1 MGQVV
6 ERTVPFTPT
15 RVDDCG
21 EYYIVIGSL
30 GELAKLD
37 RDGELIG
44 ESSIPFASTITH
56 STPLMDYWIGI
67 WVEAEMRLA
76 RIASLKLD
84 DLWDNGVSRGDLRTS
99 LNPMSLHPQNSVW
112 SHALD
117 SEPTCI
123 TSLGDNFCFV
133 LRGKGVYQMD
143 LEANEVWRSSLPG
156 TIDGKLRG
164 LETAI
169 SISQSKNSLSLW
181 YDNGLVVDI
190 SLDSGIE
197 IDRRILQIPDRI
209 ERVFHSGKS
218 HLLTLAGGGFLIS
231 DGEQILE
238 SYSTPGP
245 LFAARIR
252 NEEWEFTGWRFDGR
266 LSDLGFEISSRE
278 ELGVGFVADK
288 ILTNDGTLCEFAVTR
303 S

>member
-15 RVDDCG
+15 RVDYCG

-56 STPLMDYWIGI
+56 STPLIDYWIGI
-67 WVEAEMRLA
+67 WVEAEMRVA

-84 DLWDNGVSRGDLRTS
+84 ELWGNGVSRGGLRTS
-99 LNPMSLHPQNSVW
+99 LDPMSLHPQNSVW
-112 SHALD
+112 SHALE

-143 LEANEVWRSSLPG
+143 LEANEVWRSSLPS
-156 TIDGKLRG
+156 TMDGKMRG
-164 LETAI
+164 LETTI

-181 YDNGLVVDI
+181 YDNGLVVDL

-197 IDRRILQIPDRI
+197 IDRRSLQIPDRI
-209 ERVFHSGKS
+209 ERIFHSEKS
-218 HLLTLAGGGFLIS
+218 HLLALAGGGFLIS
-231 DGEQILE
+231 DGEQILGH
-238 SYSTPGP
+238 YSTPGP
-245 LFAARIR
+245 LFAAITR
-252 NEEWEFTGWRFDGR
+252 NEEWKFTGWRFDGR
-266 LSDLGFEISSRE
+266 LSNSGLEISSRD

-288 ILTNDGTLCEFAVTR
+288 VLTNDGTLCEFSVTR

>member
-1 MGQVV
+1 MGQAV
-6 ERTVPFTPT
+6 ERTVTFTPT

-37 RDGELIG
+37 RDGTLIG
-44 ESSIPFASTITH
+44 GSSIPFASTITH
-56 STPLMDYWIGI
+56 STPLVGHWIGI

-84 DLWDNGVSRGDLRTS
+84 DLWENGVSRGDLRTS
-99 LNPMSLHPQNSVW
+99 LNPMRLHPQNSVW

-123 TSLGDNFCFV
+123 TSLGDNFCFI

-143 LEANEVWRSSLPG
+143 LEANEVWRSSLPR

-197 IDRRILQIPDRI
+197 IDRRSLRIPDRI
-209 ERVFHSGKS
+209 ERIFHSEKS
-218 HLLTLAGGGFLIS
+218 HLLALAGGGFLIS
-231 DGEQILE
+231 DGEQILAH
-238 SYSTPGP
+238 YSTPGP
-245 LFAARIR
+245 LFAAVKR
-252 NEEWEFTGWRFDGR
+252 NEEWKFTGWRFDGR
-266 LSDLGFEISSRE
+266 LSNSGLEISSRN

-288 ILTNDGTLCEFAVTR
+288 VLTNDGTLCEFSVTR

>member
-1 MGQVV
+1 MSQVV

-21 EYYIVIGSL
+21 GYYIVIGSL

-37 RDGELIG
+37 RNGTLIG

-56 STPLMDYWIGI
+56 STPLVDYWIGI

-76 RIASLKLD
+76 RIASMKLD
-84 DLWDNGVSRGDLRTS
+84 DLWGNGVSRGDLRTS

-143 LEANEVWRSSLPG
+143 LDANEVWRSSLPS

-164 LETAI
+164 LKTAI
-169 SISQSKNSLSLW
+169 SISKSENSLSIW

-190 SLDSGIE
+190 SEDSGVE
-197 IDRRILQIPDRI
+197 IDRRSLNIPDRI
-209 ERVFHSGKS
+209 ERVFHSGES
-218 HLLTLAGGGFLIS
+218 HLLALSGGGFLIS
-231 DGEQILE
+231 DGEKILE

-245 LFAARIR
+245 LFAAIR
-252 NEEWEFTGWRFDGR
+252 RNGVWKFTGWRFDGR
-266 LSDLGFEISSRE
+266 LSNLGLDISSRE

-288 ILTNDGTLCEFAVTR
+288 VLTNDGTLFEFAVTR

>member
-1 MGQVV
+1 M
-6 ERTVPFTPT
+6 ERTVSFTPT

-37 RDGELIG
+37 RDGKLIG

-56 STPLMDYWIGI
+56 STPVMDYWIGI

-143 LEANEVWRSSLPG
+143 LEANEVWR
-156 TIDGKLRG
+156 
-164 LETAI
+164 
-169 SISQSKNSLSLW
+169 
-181 YDNGLVVDI
+181 
-190 SLDSGIE
+190 
-197 IDRRILQIPDRI
+197 
-209 ERVFHSGKS
+209 
-218 HLLTLAGGGFLIS
+218 
-231 DGEQILE
+231 
-238 SYSTPGP
+238 
-245 LFAARIR
+245 
-252 NEEWEFTGWRFDGR
+252 
-266 LSDLGFEISSRE
+266 
-278 ELGVGFVADK
+278 
-288 ILTNDGTLCEFAVTR
+288 
-303 S
+303 

>member
-1 MGQVV
+1 
-6 ERTVPFTPT
+6 
-15 RVDDCG
+15 
-21 EYYIVIGSL
+21 
-30 GELAKLD
+30 
-37 RDGELIG
+37 
-44 ESSIPFASTITH
+44 
-56 STPLMDYWIGI
+56 
-67 WVEAEMRLA
+67 
-76 RIASLKLD
+76 
-84 DLWDNGVSRGDLRTS
+84 
-99 LNPMSLHPQNSVW
+99 
-112 SHALD
+112 
-117 SEPTCI
+117 
-123 TSLGDNFCFV
+123 
-133 LRGKGVYQMD
+133 MD

-190 SLDSGIE
+190 SLDSGNE
-197 IDRRILQIPDRI
+197 IDRRILQTPDRI

-266 LSDLGFEISSRE
+266 LSDLGLEISSRE

-288 ILTNDGTLCEFAVTR
+288 ILTNDGTLCEFVVTR

>member
-56 STPLMDYWIGI
+56 STPLIDYWIGI

-84 DLWDNGVSRGDLRTS
+84 DLWGNGVSRGDLRTS
-99 LNPMSLHPQNSVW
+99 LNPMSLHPQNSAW

-133 LRGKGVYQMD
+133 LRGKGVYRMD

-169 SISQSKNSLSLW
+169 SISQSKNLEAKGSKKH
-181 YDNGLVVDI
+181 
-190 SLDSGIE
+190 
-197 IDRRILQIPDRI
+197 
-209 ERVFHSGKS
+209 F
-218 HLLTLAGGGFLIS
+218 LLH
-231 DGEQILE
+231 
-238 SYSTPGP
+238 
-245 LFAARIR
+245 
-252 NEEWEFTGWRFDGR
+252 
-266 LSDLGFEISSRE
+266 
-278 ELGVGFVADK
+278 
-288 ILTNDGTLCEFAVTR
+288 
-303 S
+303 

>member
-21 EYYIVIGSL
+21 GYYIVIGSL
-30 GELAKLD
+30 GELVKLD
-37 RDGELIG
+37 RDGKLIG

-56 STPLMDYWIGI
+56 STPLVDYWIGI
-67 WVEAEMRLA
+67 WVEAEMKLA

-84 DLWDNGVSRGDLRTS
+84 DLWVNGVSRGDLRTS
-99 LNPMSLHPQNSVW
+99 QNPISLHPQNSVW

-123 TSLGDNFCFV
+123 TSLDDDFCFV
-133 LRGKGVYQMD
+133 LRGKGVYRMD
-143 LEANEVWRSSLPG
+143 LEANEVWRSILPG
-156 TIDGKLRG
+156 TMDGKLRG

-169 SISQSKNSLSLW
+169 SIFKSKDCLTIW

-190 SLDSGIE
+190 SSDSGIE
-197 IDRRILQIPDRI
+197 LDRRRVQIPDRI
-209 ERVFHSGKS
+209 ERIFHSEDS
-218 HLLTLAGGGFLIS
+218 HLLALAGGGFLIS

-238 SYSTPGP
+238 HYLTPGP
-245 LFAARIR
+245 LFAAITR
-252 NEEWEFTGWRFDGR
+252 NEVWEFTGWRFDGR
-266 LSDLGFEISSRE
+266 LSNLGLEISSRD